1 MPGRAQTRHQLVAV
15 SSVKM
20 FAKKVFLPCAVALLA
35 LACIVQAK
43 IYERKSDPYSTDRGT
58 DPKWN
63 TRQYNQTQD
72 PVQPA
77 ETSADQRTERL
88 GGYSST
94 GYGSVSGYPHSGAGG
109 GVGGYYSPLKFNI
122 GGIIVGTLV
131 GVGALLLLPKLA
143 SAFHGGG
150 SSNGYYRSDDS
161 ASDFTQLMQ
170 GISNFMDDNRVDSAA
185 CVKRMI
191 CSSVRNSEFNL
202 ENQTAD
208 QIDQW
213 INGLAE

>member
-1 MPGRAQTRHQLVAV
+1 MPGRARTRHQLVAV

-35 LACIVQAK
+35 LACIVQA
-43 IYERKSDPYSTDRGT
+43 KSDPYSTDRGT

-143 SAFHGGG
+143 SAFHGHGG